1 MTDKRITWTDEMLP
15 HGADRFPGGL
25 GLALWAGF
33 VDGELMYRIIKDT
46 AWKYDSE
53 KLRFTYTV
61 GIMTNSGDFSGFLD
75 LPLSAFRLG
84 TLAETVDLAKEAA
97 EDHEASLFNA

>member
-1 MTDKRITWTDEMLP
+1 MLP

-33 VDGELMYRIIKDT
+33 VDGELMYRIIKD
-46 AWKYDSE
+46 YDSE
-53 KLRFTYTV
+53 EIRFTYTV
-61 GIMTNSGDFSGFLD
+61 GMMTNSGDFSGFLD

-84 TLAETVDLAKEAA
+84 TLANTVDLAKEAA